1 MFAGKGNATTIFSRT
16 PLNNLSHMFVSRNF
30 FDLPESYD
38 NRPCLAVD
46 GSGALFAFGW
56 MPGRSPSEPVNAP
69 PLVGQLMDEVAAAA
83 RVWRW
88 VLLIPA
94 ELRNKIARGWR
105 ISEDMPKIMQD

>member
-1 MFAGKGNATTIFSRT
+1 
-16 PLNNLSHMFVSRNF
+16 
-30 FDLPESYD
+30 
-38 NRPCLAVD
+38 
-46 GSGALFAFGW
+46 
-56 MPGRSPSEPVNAP
+56 
-69 PLVGQLMDEVAAAA
+69 MDEVAAAA